1 MKLSTDNAGN
11 FIDSTSD
18 ILDKFSFGESIFGGY
33 KVVYAG
39 TGEDDAES
47 FDYCFK
53 NYVCCC
59 YSFDDF
65 DD

>member
-1 MKLSTDNAGN
+1 M
-11 FIDSTSD
+11 DSTSD
-18 ILDKFSFGESIFGGY
+18 ILDKLSFGESIFGGY

-53 NYVCCC
+53 NYVCFC